1 MLSVIEAHHARH
13 DSGPRGTSRLGGG
26 LHSRIMASQRAAD
39 ENRVKIGNLVASS
52 IVLLWGGAVL
62 LFALLHSNGA
72 RGGSAYQTGQV
83 VGLVFAVALVF
94 AGCRGIRN
102 ELRKR

>member
-1 MLSVIEAHHARH
+1 
-13 DSGPRGTSRLGGG
+13 
-26 LHSRIMASQRAAD
+26 MASQREAD
-39 ENRVKIGNLVASS
+39 EKSMKIGNLIASS
-52 IVLLWGGAVL
+52 VVLLWGGAAL

-72 RGGSAYQTGQV
+72 HGGGAYQTGQV
-83 VGLVFAVALVF
+83 VGLVFAAALLF

>member
-13 DSGPRGTSRLGGG
+13 DSGPRGTSRLGGR
-26 LHSRIMASQRAAD
+26 LHSRIMASQHAAG

-52 IVLLWGGAVL
+52 IVLIGGEAVL
-62 LFALLHSNGA
+62 LYALLHSNGA
-72 RGGSAYQTGQV
+72 RGGSAYRTGQV